1 MDTCKLADRP
11 CVPCQGGVPPL
22 KGAALEALRKQLE
35 DGWIV
40 VNEHSLERTFTFR
53 TFREALDFTN
63 AVGEIAEEEAH
74 HPEITLSWG
83 KVSIRIW
90 THKID
95 GLTENDFF
103 LAAKAGRAFRE
114 TTPDLES

>member
-1 MDTCKLADRP
+1 MTTCKLADRQ

-35 DGWIV
+35 DGWSV
-40 VNEHSLERTFTFR
+40 VNEQSLERTFTFR

-83 KVSIRIW
+83 KVTIRIW

-103 LAAKAGRAFRE
+103 LAAKADRAFQAM
-114 TTPDLES
+114 DS